1 MLEARAAPACAGGT
15 GAAPAGRP
23 GGNHGVNSIGCS
35 ACDNVAGAAPSRSLP
50 DGGDAQSSA
59 PQRQ

>member
-23 GGNHGVNSIGCS
+23 GIRVIAKEFGVSPMTVQ
-35 ACDNVAGAAPSRSLP
+35 NVARA
-50 DGGDAQSSA
+50 
-59 PQRQ
+59 